1 VPVES
6 KMPFEMNDEER
17 KLFSIAV
24 ETDDHSGTEVQVADD
39 IFQGRLKMWVWRSD
53 DSVVLII
60 GEFTEHRDGFREF
73 FISMLA
79 GSDVMDMQLLVVED
93 LRKELLSLG
102 CQYLSAF
109 LKPGLAEKFGTSS
122 SGSFLSDK
130 IRYIVIGTEV

>member
-1 VPVES
+1 MSVEG

-24 ETDDHSGTEVQVADD
+24 ATDDHSGTEVQVADD
-39 IFQGRLKMWVWRSD
+39 IFQGRLKMWIWRSD

-79 GSDVMDMQLLVVED
+79 GSNVMDMQISVVED
-93 LRKELLSLG
+93 LRKELLPLG

-109 LKPGLAEKFGTSS
+109 LKPELAEKFGTSRA
-122 SGSFLSDK
+122 GSFLNDK
-130 IRYIVIGTEV
+130 VRYVVIGTEV